1 MIDLKQPLKKIFMM
15 GMLMLLMPLSLIA
28 QDITVKGVVK
38 DATGETVIG
47 ATVMQKGTSNGAVTD
62 INGNFTLKVPSNAT
76 LTISYVGYATQD
88 IAVNGKTEFSIVL
101 KEDSKSLSEVVVVG
115 YGTMDKKE
123 LTSAISHVGE
133 ENFLTVST
141 LDPSMMIQ
149 GKVAGVSITNTG
161 SGDPNNQASIQIR
174 GVSSRSAGLGP
185 LIVIDGVPGGN
196 LTNINPNDIASFDV
210 LKDGA
215 ASAIYG
221 TRGSNGVIVVT
232 TKKGSKDGQ
241 THTSYSGQMS
251 WDFINKEL
259 KMMNAQQY
267 RDVRLGWGDTGVDL
281 GGNIDWLDETT
292 RTGATMQ
299 HTLTLSGGS
308 AKSNYRVSADYR
320 KAHGIDLRSNREE
333 YGARAAVMHT
343 TKNGLFTITANVAP
357 RVIYRD
363 NADWSVF
370 KDAIEANPT
379 TPLMDPENEVR
390 YYNFMGQVV
399 GSNPVERQRL
409 EKDHADT
416 KLLDWD
422 GTVKLNILPLFG
434 KGDAENHNLTTQ
446 VMFADHQYSNDN
458 SWFRPSTSTQA
469 INNGRDGEASRS
481 YGKESQYVVEWLT
494 NYMGTFGHHNVKG
507 MAGYSYQYSRYS
519 GFNTE
524 NKDFPNDGLGA
535 DNMGSGEYAKE
546 EGEVLTIGD
555 GIAIIKGHR
564 FLWSCELRL

>member
-62 INGNFTLKVPSNAT
+62 IDGNFTLKVPSNAT

-494 NYMGTFGHHNVKG
+494 ISVFALFGLQHREQRLPQRRPWRR
-507 MAGYSYQYSRYS
+507 QY
-519 GFNTE
+519 
-524 NKDFPNDGLGA
+524 GLWR
-535 DNMGSGEYAKE
+535 
-546 EGEVLTIGD
+546 V
-555 GIAIIKGHR
+555 
-564 FLWSCELRL
+564 C